1 MGILQILGVVAEF
14 WHTIYVVVV
23 DDDSDDD
30 DDADLALDE
39 FVSEFVAFS
48 LEQVD
53 SLTEKA
59 VLVLKTLEEFVS

>member
-1 MGILQILGVVAEF
+1 MMLLLFKMTLMKMI
-14 WHTIYVVVV
+14 T
-23 DDDSDDD
+23 
-30 DDADLALDE
+30 DLALDE
-39 FVSEFVAFS
+39 FVSELVAFS

>member
-1 MGILQILGVVAEF
+1 M
-14 WHTIYVVVV
+14 
-23 DDDSDDD
+23 
-30 DDADLALDE
+30 DE

>member
-1 MGILQILGVVAEF
+1 MGILQVLRVVAEF

-53 SLTEKA
+53 SLPEKA
-59 VLVLKTLEEFVS
+59 VLVLKTLEEFVL